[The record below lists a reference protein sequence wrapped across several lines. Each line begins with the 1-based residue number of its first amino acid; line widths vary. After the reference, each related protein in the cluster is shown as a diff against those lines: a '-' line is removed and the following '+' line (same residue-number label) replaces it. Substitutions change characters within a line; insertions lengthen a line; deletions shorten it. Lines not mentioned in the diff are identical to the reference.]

1 MTEKDNVT
9 IPYYVHEAEMARER
23 KHSKMLFVLCLV
35 IFFMLIL
42 TNGAW
47 IYYENQFVD
56 TTTEQTVTQDVD
68 ASDGGNA
75 IIKGDVNI
83 GTSDTDSEN

>member
-47 IYYENQFVD
+47 IYYNNQFQD
-56 TTTEQTVTQDVD
+56 TVTTESTITQDVD
-68 ASDGGNA
+68 TGDGDA
-75 IIKGDVNI
+75 IVSGIGDI
-83 GTSDTDSEN
+83 YGESKTDN

>member
-1 MTEKDNVT
+1 MWLCGMNEKDNVT

-35 IFFMLIL
+35 IFMMLIL

-68 ASDGGNA
+68 TSCHDQM
-75 IIKGDVNI
+75 IKLTTVMM
-83 GTSDTDSEN
+83 

>member
-1 MTEKDNVT
+1 MTEKDNVS

-35 IFFMLIL
+35 IFMMLIL

-47 IYYENQFVD
+47 IYYNNQFQD
-56 TTTEQTVTQDVD
+56 TVTTEKTITQDVD
-68 ASDGGNA
+68 TGDGDA
-75 IIKGDVNI
+75 IVSGIGDI
-83 GTSDTDSEN
+83 YGESKTDN

>member
-1 MTEKDNVT
+1 MNENENVT
-9 IPYYVHEAEMARER
+9 IPFYVHQAEMARER

-47 IYYENQFVD
+47 IYYENQFQD
-56 TTTEQTVTQDVD
+56 TVTTDNTITQDVD
-68 ASDGGNA
+68 TGDGDA
-75 IIKGDVNI
+75 IVSGIGDI
-83 GTSDTDSEN
+83 YGESKTDN

>member
-1 MTEKDNVT
+1 MNEKENVT

-35 IFFMLIL
+35 IFMMLIL

-47 IYYENQFVD
+47 IYYNNQFQD
-56 TTTEQTVTQDVD
+56 TVTTESTITQDVD
-68 ASDGGNA
+68 TGDGDA
-75 IIKGDVNI
+75 IVSGIGDI
-83 GTSDTDSEN
+83 YGESKTDN